1 MIYLDDHQ
9 ITDLLEDKES
19 DIINE
24 MEHVFV
30 DFVSGRAK
38 MIPKIYLTNDK
49 GDFRAM
55 PAQWEDISGVKW
67 ISVYPDNPKL
77 NIPTIHGT
85 LLLSDTLTGQPIISM
100 DCAKLTSY
108 RTAAVSALAA
118 KHLTINNTVRTLT
131 FIGCGYQAKLHAKM
145 YAATFPNIDTIKL
158 YDRNRDNAYKFS
170 QWLISKSIGNAW
182 KVTNDIRTA
191 CSNTD
196 VITTLTPTTEP
207 FLGQSH
213 IEQPFHINA
222 VGADAVGKRELESS
236 IWMNSVLI
244 VDDYEQASHSGEAQY
259 VTKLPYIQLGD
270 IITGKCPKPMG
281 KTTIFDSTGLAIE
294 DIAIGRLIYEEY
306 SKGN

>member
-1 MIYLDDHQ
+1 MGKITTKHMVRDLKRLNRLDFDINRLVEMYWQMEKDHWEEDGNPENH
-9 ITDLLEDKES
+9 ILE
-19 DIINE
+19 
-24 MEHVFV
+24 
-30 DFVSGRAK
+30 
-38 MIPKIYLTNDK
+38 L
-49 GDFRAM
+49 
-55 PAQWEDISGVKW
+55 
-67 ISVYPDNPKL
+67 
-77 NIPTIHGT
+77 PTIYGT
-85 LLLSDTLTGQPIISM
+85 LLLNDTLTGHPIISM

-213 IEQPFHINA
+213 IFFNKLIIYHFIINLA
-222 VGADAVGKRELESS
+222 KFYDFL
-236 IWMNSVLI
+236 LI
-244 VDDYEQASHSGEAQY
+244 
-259 VTKLPYIQLGD
+259 
-270 IITGKCPKPMG
+270 
-281 KTTIFDSTGLAIE
+281 
-294 DIAIGRLIYEEY
+294 
-306 SKGN
+306 